1 MGLRTFLDSGLLLAA
16 WRGEALALPALA
28 IMSDDTREF
37 VTSQLVR
44 LELLPKP
51 RYERR
56 SIEVRFYESHFAE
69 AVASEPLSEELGRE
83 AEALAARYGLSGADG
98 LQVAA
103 AIRQGAE
110 EFYTS
115 ERPGRPMFRVK
126 ELRVISL
133 HAMPPAGPLRG
144 SV

>member
-1 MGLRTFLDSGLLLAA
+1 VLLAA
-16 WRGEALALPALA
+16 WRGETLALPALA

-51 RYERR
+51 RFERR
-56 SIEVRFYESHFAE
+56 PMEVRFYESHFAE
-69 AVASEPLSEELGRE
+69 TVASEPLSDELGRD
-83 AEALAARYGLSGADG
+83 AEALAARYGLSGADA

-115 ERPGRPMFRVK
+115 ERPGKPLFRVK
-126 ELRVISL
+126 EIRLISL
-133 HAMPPAGPLRG
+133 HALPPSGGNPQP
-144 SV
+144 